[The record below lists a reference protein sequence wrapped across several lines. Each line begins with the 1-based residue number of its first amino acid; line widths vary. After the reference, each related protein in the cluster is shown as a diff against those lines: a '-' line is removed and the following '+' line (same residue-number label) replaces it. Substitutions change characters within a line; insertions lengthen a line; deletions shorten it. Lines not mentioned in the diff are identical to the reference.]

1 MNVTPG
7 QRYGSVRLSLDSDDE
22 EEIELPSVLPTTSEV
37 SSQKKKKKK
46 ATKALAETAE
56 KTAESE
62 EAAVSGD
69 DRPPWS
75 VAAVAG
81 LLILALGATN
91 DTFLRRSRYYLHTAA
106 TSVGLIDVSPPPLP
120 PPPPPPLPPFP
131 SPPPRPPPSPHPP
144 PPPSPPPPPPPPSGT
159 PSQPPPWPSIPPSP
173 SPPLPSPSPPPPLV
187 DTINER
193 FRRSPYL
200 ASHWDGDG
208 TLPDVGVL
216 VHCFDAYE
224 QHDQP
229 WKPRDEMLDIG
240 LSGSLLFLAQRHSPS
255 VKRVPLFSPCPSG
268 LVLRPGAT
276 KILCGNG
283 GDAGGHCS
291 SFCSSIRL
299 QPLSEQVKPEADYP
313 GDGCPGSSW
322 APEDVGSFL
331 HRVSSFQKGQH
342 RSFYNE
348 FIIDP

>member
-1 MNVTPG
+1 M
-7 QRYGSVRLSLDSDDE
+7 
-22 EEIELPSVLPTTSEV
+22 
-37 SSQKKKKKK
+37 
-46 ATKALAETAE
+46 
-56 KTAESE
+56 
-62 EAAVSGD
+62 
-69 DRPPWS
+69 
-75 VAAVAG
+75 
-81 LLILALGATN
+81 
-91 DTFLRRSRYYLHTAA
+91 
-106 TSVGLIDVSPPPLP
+106 
-120 PPPPPPLPPFP
+120 
-131 SPPPRPPPSPHPP
+131 
-144 PPPSPPPPPPPPSGT
+144 
-159 PSQPPPWPSIPPSP
+159 
-173 SPPLPSPSPPPPLV
+173 